1 MSRSGR
7 AWRAWPAGGRGALAR
22 SRQMLIRSRPL
33 RIRGG
38 RASAACR
45 IIQDMNIPFRSKVSL
60 VFLAT
65 LLLALAGCTSV
76 ARRESVPLVE
86 WQASSPEAQGF
97 DPSVLARIDE
107 CVAVNLPDTT
117 GILVARNGYIVFERY
132 FQVDQETKRP
142 LRAVTKS
149 FTSALVGI
157 AVDKRFIRDIDDAIY
172 DYLPD
177 SIREAMNDV
186 TRSITIRHL
195 LTGTSG
201 FPGGGTGWASGEP
214 RALRS
219 ILSVVPLH
227 SPGKIFGD
235 NDANAN
241 L

>member
-1 MSRSGR
+1 M
-7 AWRAWPAGGRGALAR
+7 
-22 SRQMLIRSRPL
+22 
-33 RIRGG
+33 
-38 RASAACR
+38 
-45 IIQDMNIPFRSKVSL
+45 
-60 VFLAT
+60 FLAT

-117 GILVARNGYIVFERY
+117 SILVARNGYIVFERY
-132 FQVDQETKRP
+132 FQGDQETKRP

-241 L
+241 LLSVIITQTSGMRESEFADKYLLGPLGIRGARWSEALE